1 MPTFKHQP
9 HFVSGAQY
17 HLAPDA
23 QRTPP
28 VPCDFKLGDKVTF
41 TNDNGVSFK
50 DHLVTGFSP
59 TVEGNGRFVY
69 LDFDCW
75 WFSVKPDNLQLQ

>member
-17 HLAPDA
+17 YLAPDA
-23 QRTPP
+23 LRTPP
-28 VPCDFKLGDKVTF
+28 VPCDFRLGDRVTF
-41 TNDNGVSFK
+41 TNDNGVSFNG
-50 DHLVTGFSP
+50 HRVTGFSP
-59 TVEGNGRFVY
+59 TVEGDGRFIY

-75 WFSVKPDNLQLQ
+75 WFPVKPENLQRR